1 MWKTL
6 TRQGFEHQEKN
17 IFAANWNSTLPLRQ
31 FFSYQLIKKG

>member
-6 TRQGFEHQEKN
+6 ARQGFEGAGEN
-17 IFAANWNSTLPLRQ
+17 NFAGDPIWHLPLRQ